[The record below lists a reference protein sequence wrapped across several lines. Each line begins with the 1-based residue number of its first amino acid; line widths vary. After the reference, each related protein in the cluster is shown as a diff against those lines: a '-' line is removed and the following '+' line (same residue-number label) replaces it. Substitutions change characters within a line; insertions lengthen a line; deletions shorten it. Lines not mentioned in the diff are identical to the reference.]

1 MRLFA
6 DDTIVHMTMTSENDA
21 ASLQQDLDRLAS
33 WENKWQ
39 MQFHPQKC
47 SVLRISRSKSPKFFQ
62 YHLHGHILQSE
73 TNSKYLGITINNKLS
88 WNNHIDNVC
97 KKANNSLAFLRRN
110 LQISQQHIKAKAY
123 TTLIRPQLE
132 YAAAVWDPWT
142 GTKIDAVERV
152 QRRAARYVFRDYDRY
167 SSPTA
172 MIQQLGWRSL
182 EQRRADIRLAFL
194 FKCIHGLVATDL
206 SSDLVPQSRELRHGH
221 SMSFIPI
228 TDTRNYINYSFLPR
242 TIDQWNCLPDHI
254 ATSTS
259 LDTFKKGVCGL
270 AHA

>member
-6 DDTIVHMTMTSENDA
+6 DDMIVHMTMISENDA

-33 WENKWQ
+33 WEKKWQ

-47 SVLRISRSKSPKFFQ
+47 SVLRISRCKSPKFFQ

-73 TNSKYLGITINNKLS
+73 TKSKYLGITINNKLS

-132 YAAAVWDPWT
+132 YAAAVSDP
-142 GTKIDAVERV
+142 
-152 QRRAARYVFRDYDRY
+152 
-167 SSPTA
+167 
-172 MIQQLGWRSL
+172 
-182 EQRRADIRLAFL
+182 
-194 FKCIHGLVATDL
+194 
-206 SSDLVPQSRELRHGH
+206 
-221 SMSFIPI
+221 
-228 TDTRNYINYSFLPR
+228 
-242 TIDQWNCLPDHI
+242 
-254 ATSTS
+254 
-259 LDTFKKGVCGL
+259 
-270 AHA
+270 

>member
-1 MRLFA
+1 M
-6 DDTIVHMTMTSENDA
+6 
-21 ASLQQDLDRLAS
+21 LQL
-33 WENKWQ
+33 
-39 MQFHPQKC
+39 
-47 SVLRISRSKSPKFFQ
+47 
-62 YHLHGHILQSE
+62 YG
-73 TNSKYLGITINNKLS
+73 TLGLG
-88 WNNHIDNVC
+88 
-97 KKANNSLAFLRRN
+97 
-110 LQISQQHIKAKAY
+110 Q
-123 TTLIRPQLE
+123 
-132 YAAAVWDPWT
+132 
-142 GTKIDAVERV
+142 KIDAVERV

-194 FKCIHGLVATDL
+194 FKCIHGLVAIDL

-228 TDTRNYINYSFLPR
+228 IDTRNYINYSFLPR

-259 LDTFKKGVCGL
+259 LDTFKKGVCGV